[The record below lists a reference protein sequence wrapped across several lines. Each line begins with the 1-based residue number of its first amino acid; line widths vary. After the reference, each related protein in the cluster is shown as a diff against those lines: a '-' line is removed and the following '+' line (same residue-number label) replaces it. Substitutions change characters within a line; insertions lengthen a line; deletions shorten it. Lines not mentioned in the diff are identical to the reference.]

1 MDFTIV
7 ALSDVNPTVGSC
19 FVHAHGASL
28 PILQQVQ
35 HARNKYNEGGN
46 EAFLNMMAD
55 ISLPETKRN
64 SLFQVRTLVVL
75 YYAS

>member
-1 MDFTIV
+1 MDLPLLLCQMLNRLWVV
-7 ALSDVNPTVGSC
+7 ASCMPTGV
-19 FVHAHGASL
+19 AT
-28 PILQQVQ
+28 ILQQVQ